1 MKKIE
6 GIWKNSPEL
15 SFAPD
20 CDYFCIGKNKI
31 TYHVER
37 VYNNAPYKWL
47 AKNPADKSDFI
58 FAKTLQEVSD
68 KLYK

>member
-15 SFAPD
+15 SFAPK
-20 CDYFCIGKNKI
+20 CDYFCIGKNKV

-37 VYNNAPYKWL
+37 LQNNSGYKWV
-47 AKNPADKSDFI
+47 AKNPSDI
-58 FAKTLQEVSD
+58 SDSHFAKSLQEISN

>member
-15 SFAPD
+15 SFAPN

-31 TYHVER
+31 TYHIDR
-37 VYNNAPYKWL
+37 LHNHPNYKWI
-47 AKNPADKSDFI
+47 AKDPKNVSDSH
-58 FAKTLQEVSD
+58 FAKTLQEISD